1 MHFPLFLEL
10 DGKSCLVVG
19 GGNVAARKA
28 SALREFGA
36 KVTVVGGTGVS
47 PVRRWEETNGQDAR
61 STREY
66 VGRDFVDSD
75 VEGMALVVAATD
87 DADVNRHVAEL
98 CKAKGIPVNVVDDP
112 ANCTFIF
119 PAIARKGPLTVA
131 VSSGGA
137 CPVAAKL
144 VRDKAARTMP
154 DDFVSEVERLG
165 RARDELKK
173 TFPDPQERR
182 RHCEEVLKKWND

>member
-1 MHFPLFLEL
+1 MHFPLYLEL
-10 DGKSCLVVG
+10 KDTPCLVVG
-19 GGNVAARKA
+19 SGPVAMRKVR
-28 SALREFGA
+28 ALESFGA
-36 KVTVVGGTGVS
+36 QVMVVGGTGAGS
-47 PVRRWEETNGQDAR
+47 NGQDAR
-61 STREY
+61 STGAY

-75 VEGMALVVAATD
+75 VEGMALAVAATD

-154 DDFVSEVERLG
+154 DDFVAEVERLG
-165 RARDELKK
+165 RARDELKRI
-173 TFPDPQERR
+173 FPDPQERR

>member
-1 MHFPLFLEL
+1 MYFPLFLEL

-36 KVTVVGGTGVS
+36 KVVTVAPEVCGRGFA
-47 PVRRWEETNGQDAR
+47 DA
-61 STREY
+61 
-66 VGRDFVDSD
+66 D

-98 CKAKGIPVNVVDDP
+98 CKVKGIPVNVVDDP

-165 RARDELKK
+165 REREELKRS
-173 TFPDPQERR
+173 FPDPQERR
-182 RHCEEVLKKWND
+182 RHCEEVLRKWNG

>member
-10 DGKSCLVVG
+10 DGKPCLVVG

-36 KVTVVGGTGVS
+36 KVVTVAPEVCGRGFA
-47 PVRRWEETNGQDAR
+47 DA
-61 STREY
+61 
-66 VGRDFVDSD
+66 D

-154 DDFVSEVERLG
+154 DDFVAEVERLG
-165 RARDELKK
+165 RARDELKR

-182 RHCEEVLKKWND
+182 KHCEEVLKKWND

>member
-36 KVTVVGGTGVS
+36 KVVAVAPEVCGRGFA
-47 PVRRWEETNGQDAR
+47 DA
-61 STREY
+61 
-66 VGRDFVDSD
+66 D

-87 DADVNRHVAEL
+87 DADVNRHVADL

-144 VRDKAARTMP
+144 VRDKAARAMP
-154 DDFVSEVERLG
+154 DDFVAEVERLG
-165 RARDELKK
+165 RARDELKR

>member
-1 MHFPLFLEL
+1 
-10 DGKSCLVVG
+10 
-19 GGNVAARKA
+19 
-28 SALREFGA
+28 
-36 KVTVVGGTGVS
+36 
-47 PVRRWEETNGQDAR
+47 
-61 STREY
+61 
-66 VGRDFVDSD
+66 
-75 VEGMALVVAATD
+75 MALVVAATN
-87 DADVNRHVAEL
+87 DAAVNRHVADL

-119 PAIARKGPLTVA
+119 PAIARKGPLTLA

-182 RHCEEVLKKWND
+182 RHCEEVLTKWND

>member
-10 DGKSCLVVG
+10 EGRPCLVVG
-19 GGNVAARKA
+19 GGPVAARKA
-28 SALREFGA
+28 QALAGCGA
-36 KVTVVGGTGVS
+36 RVKMVAPEVC
-47 PVRRWEETNGQDAR
+47 
-61 STREY
+61 
-66 VGRDFVDSD
+66 GRTFEDGD
-75 VEGMALVVAATD
+75 VEGMALVIAATD
-87 DADVNRHVAEL
+87 DADVNRHVADL

-144 VRDKAARTMP
+144 VRDKVARAMP
-154 DDFVSEVERLG
+154 DDFVAEVERLG
-165 RARDELKK
+165 RARDELKR

>member
-10 DGKSCLVVG
+10 DGKPCLVVG

-36 KVTVVGGTGVS
+36 KVVTVAPEVCGRGFA
-47 PVRRWEETNGQDAR
+47 DA
-61 STREY
+61 
-66 VGRDFVDSD
+66 D

-144 VRDKAARTMP
+144 VRDRVAGALP
-154 DDFVSEVERLG
+154 DDFVAAVERLG
-165 RARDELKK
+165 KERENLKRNY
-173 TFPDPQERR
+173 PDPQVRR
-182 RHCEEVLKKWND
+182 RVCEEALKRWKD

>member
-10 DGKSCLVVG
+10 KDVPCLVVG
-19 GGNVAARKA
+19 SGPVALRKA
-28 SALREFGA
+28 QALESFGA
-36 KVTVVGGTGVS
+36 QVKTVS
-47 PVRRWEETNGQDAR
+47 PEA
-61 STREY
+61 S
-66 VGRDFVDSD
+66 GRVFADVDI
-75 VEGMALVVAATD
+75 EGMALVVAATN
-87 DADVNRHVAEL
+87 DAEVNRHVADL

-144 VRDKAARTMP
+144 VRDKVARAVP
-154 DDFVSEVERLG
+154 DDFVAEVERLG
-165 RARDELKK
+165 RERDELKRR
-173 TFPDPQERR
+173 FPDPQERR